1 MKQHKEFQYIYNK
14 GKNTH
19 SNSVVLFYLPADG
32 VKRVGFTATKKIG
45 NAVVRNRSKRRFRA
59 LFSEF
64 SSLLNDGTY
73 IFVAK
78 VALQET
84 SYLLLKNDFKK
95 VLTKAGALHND

>member
-14 GKNTH
+14 GKNAH
-19 SNSVVLFYLPADG
+19 SNSVVLFYLAANG
-32 VKRVGFTATKKIG
+32 VKKVGFTATKKIG

-64 SSLLNDGTY
+64 SPLLNDGTY

-78 VALQET
+78 VALSET
-84 SYLLLKNDFKK
+84 SYLSLKNDFKK
-95 VLTKAGALHND
+95 VLTKAGVLHNV